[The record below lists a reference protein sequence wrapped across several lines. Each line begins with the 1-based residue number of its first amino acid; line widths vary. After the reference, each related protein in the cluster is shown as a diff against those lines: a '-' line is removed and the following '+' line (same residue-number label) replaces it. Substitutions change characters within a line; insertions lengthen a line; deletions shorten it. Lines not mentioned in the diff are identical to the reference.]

1 MKQSIYDDVI
11 MDHIKN
17 ARNYRELPEATRRA
31 EGINPLCG
39 DTFTVYLALEGDRIR
54 DAAFQCSCCG
64 ISMASA
70 SVMTGLVRER
80 TLEEAGR
87 MVRAFTQRV
96 RNAQSAEGEE
106 IDADQQA
113 ILSVVRASPSR
124 GNCAALAWHTLGAAL
139 RGEESTT
146 LQPDGEPLA
155 E

>member
-1 MKQSIYDDVI
+1 

-39 DTFTVYLALEGDRIR
+39 DTFTVYLALEDERIS
-54 DAAFQCSCCG
+54 DAAFQCACCG

-70 SVMTGLVRER
+70 SVMTGLLRER
-80 TLEEAGR
+80 TVAEAAE
-87 MVRAFTQRV
+87 MVRVFTALV
-96 RNAQSAEGEE
+96 RDPAGAEAAGVE
-106 IDADQQA
+106 ADQQA